1 VWMICRFQ
9 FQILCLKNSTS
20 SSKAKTIDHFND
32 NSNDIVFNNYKQKIR
47 LGFNTVNKFHRQ
59 LLLGF
64 MNEAATDGIDLGY
77 DGYQIDTQEN
87 DMYFSD

>member
-1 VWMICRFQ
+1 MICRFQ
-9 FQILCLKNSTS
+9 FQILCLKTVS

-32 NSNDIVFNNYKQKIR
+32 NSNDIVFNNYNTKIR

-64 MNEAATDGIDLGY
+64 MNEAATDGIDL
-77 DGYQIDTQEN
+77 DTWISN
-87 DMYFSD
+87 RYPRKRCIF

>member
-1 VWMICRFQ
+1 
-9 FQILCLKNSTS
+9 
-20 SSKAKTIDHFND
+20 
-32 NSNDIVFNNYKQKIR
+32 
-47 LGFNTVNKFHRQ
+47 
-59 LLLGF
+59 

>member
-9 FQILCLKNSTS
+9 FQILCLKIGTS

-64 MNEAATDGIDLGY
+64 MNEAATDY
-77 DGYQIDTQEN
+77 
-87 DMYFSD
+87 